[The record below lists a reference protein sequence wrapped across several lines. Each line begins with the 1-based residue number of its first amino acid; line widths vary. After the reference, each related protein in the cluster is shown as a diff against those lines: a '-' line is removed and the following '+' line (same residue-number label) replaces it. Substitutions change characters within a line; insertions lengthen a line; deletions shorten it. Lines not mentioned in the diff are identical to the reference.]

1 MYNQFLDL
9 SQMNEKY
16 CKTGEN
22 RYRQR
27 HVHFSHD
34 DSTAF
39 IATDSNFEITSI
51 KHQDFRL
58 HGLILLK
65 SIKN

>member
-1 MYNQFLDL
+1 MYNHFFDL

-27 HVHFSHD
+27 HVHFTEVFSHD

-51 KHQDFRL
+51 KH
-58 HGLILLK
+58 
-65 SIKN
+65 